1 MWYNNYIKL
10 KGEIFMKIKSIV
22 AYEII
27 DSRGNPTV
35 ECEVTL
41 TDGTTARACVPS
53 GASTGEREAL
63 ELRDGGTRFHG
74 KGVTKACEN
83 VNKIIAKKLVGMDA
97 SKQSLIDQTMIDLD
111 GTKFKTKLGAN
122 AMLSVSLA
130 VARANAKS
138 KNKELYQTLGKGT
151 TLPLPMMNI
160 INGGAHADSNVDF
173 QEYMIV
179 PIGAKTFKQAM
190 QFASETF
197 IELKKVLKQKGYSTG
212 VGDEGGFAPNFKN
225 NTEPLDAIV
234 LAITNAGYIP
244 GKDIAIALDVASSE
258 FYNKETKKYELT
270 KSKSGSLTSNEMIKW
285 YSKLIKDYPIISIE
299 DPLSENDW
307 NGWIK
312 ITEKLGKTIQLVGDD
327 VFVTNPKI
335 FKEGIEKG
343 VANAILIKLN
353 QIGTLTETLDTIRLA
368 KENGYNTIISHRS
381 GETEDT
387 FIADLSVA
395 VDAGQIKTG
404 SICRTDR
411 VCKYNQLIRI
421 ERKLKQKAKFNTKI

>member
-1 MWYNNYIKL
+1 
-10 KGEIFMKIKSIV
+10 MKIKNIE

-41 TDGTTARACVPS
+41 IDGTTARACVPS

-63 ELRDGGTRFHG
+63 ELRDNEHRFHG

-83 VNKIIAKKLVGMDA
+83 VNKIIAKKLIGMDA
-97 SKQSLIDQTMIDLD
+97 SKQALIDQTMIELD
-111 GTKFKTKLGAN
+111 GTEYKTNLGAN

-130 VARANAKS
+130 VARANAES
-138 KNKELYQTLGKGT
+138 KHKPLYQTLGKGT
-151 TLPLPMMNI
+151 TLPLPMLNI

-197 IELKKVLKQKGYSTG
+197 VELKKVLKAKKYSTG

-225 NTEPLDAIV
+225 NTEPLDAII

-258 FYNKETKKYELT
+258 FYNSKTKKYELN
-270 KSKSGSLTSNEMIKW
+270 KSKGGSLTTADMIKW
-285 YSKLIKDYPIISIE
+285 YEKLIKDYPIISIE

-307 NGWIK
+307 NGWAN
-312 ITEKLGKTIQLVGDD
+312 ITKKLGGRVQLVGDD
-327 VFVTNPKI
+327 LFVTNPKI
-335 FKEGIEKG
+335 FKLGIEKK

-353 QIGTLTETLDTIRLA
+353 QIGTLTETLETIRLA

-387 FIADLSVA
+387 FISDLSVA
-395 VDAGQIKTG
+395 VEAGQIKTG

-421 ERKLKQKAKFNTKI
+421 ERKLNKKAKFNNKI

>member
-1 MWYNNYIKL
+1 
-10 KGEIFMKIKSIV
+10 MKIKNIE

-41 TDGTTARACVPS
+41 IDGTTAHACVPS

-63 ELRDGGTRFHG
+63 ELRDNEHRFHG

-83 VNKIIAKKLVGMDA
+83 VNKIIAKKLIGMDA
-97 SKQSLIDQTMIDLD
+97 SKQTLIDQTMIELD
-111 GTKFKTKLGAN
+111 GTEYKTNLGAN

-130 VARANAKS
+130 VARANAES
-138 KNKELYQTLGKGT
+138 KHKPLYQTLGKGT
-151 TLPLPMMNI
+151 TLPLPMLNI

-197 IELKKVLKQKGYSTG
+197 VELKKVLKAKKYSTG

-225 NTEPLDAIV
+225 NTEPLDAII

-258 FYNKETKKYELT
+258 FYNSKTKKYELN
-270 KSKSGSLTSNEMIKW
+270 KSKGGSLTTADMIKW
-285 YSKLIKDYPIISIE
+285 YEKLIKDYPIISIE

-307 NGWIK
+307 NGWAN
-312 ITEKLGKTIQLVGDD
+312 ITKKLGGRVQLVGDD
-327 VFVTNPKI
+327 LFVTNPKI
-335 FKEGIEKG
+335 FKLGIEKK

-353 QIGTLTETLDTIRLA
+353 QIGTLTETLETIRLA

-387 FIADLSVA
+387 FISDLSVA

-421 ERKLKQKAKFNTKI
+421 ERKLNKKAKFNNKI